1 MICCVCKQNYNKL
14 ENDQLEKI
22 WLTFYYICL
31 QKFHKIWQREVYTCE
46 PVCFMQSSIT
56 RIWRILFL
64 RFVFSFC
71 RTEYIWEIPTIQRL
85 LAWLW
90 NSPLCSLCCV
100 SRNERLQG
108 ERYAWFNASISHQN
122 SITLTF
128 SLLMAVWI
136 EEKKQKLKF
145 QIIFA
150 LGNCFTTT
158 ALLFVSLERPLI

>member
-1 MICCVCKQNYNKL
+1 MT
-14 ENDQLEKI
+14 KI
-22 WLTFYYICL
+22 RLYLRICL
-31 QKFHKIWQREVYTCE
+31 LHAVLNNSYL
-46 PVCFMQSSIT
+46 
-56 RIWRILFL
+56 ILFL
-64 RFVFSFC
+64 IFKILLSRFVFSFC

-108 ERYAWFNASISHQN
+108 ERYAWFNASISHRN
-122 SITLTF
+122 SITLPF
-128 SLLMAVWI
+128 SLLMAVWT
-136 EEKKQKLKF
+136 EEKKHKPKS

>member
-1 MICCVCKQNYNKL
+1 MTKRSLYL
-14 ENDQLEKI
+14 R
-22 WLTFYYICL
+22 TCL
-31 QKFHKIWQREVYTCE
+31 LHVVLNISYLILFLIFK
-46 PVCFMQSSIT
+46 
-56 RIWRILFL
+56 ILFL

-108 ERYAWFNASISHQN
+108 ERYAWFNASISHRN
-122 SITLTF
+122 SITLPF
-128 SLLMAVWI
+128 SLLMAVWTK
-136 EEKKQKLKF
+136 EKKHKPKS

>member
-1 MICCVCKQNYNKL
+1 MTKKSLYLQA
-14 ENDQLEKI
+14 
-22 WLTFYYICL
+22 CL
-31 QKFHKIWQREVYTCE
+31 LHAVLNNSYLILFLVFK
-46 PVCFMQSSIT
+46 
-56 RIWRILFL
+56 ILFL

-71 RTEYIWEIPTIQRL
+71 RTEYISEIPTIQRL

-90 NSPLCSLCCV
+90 NSPLWSLCCV

-108 ERYAWFNASISHQN
+108 EQYAWFNTSISHWN
-122 SITLTF
+122 SITLPF
-128 SLLMAVWI
+128 SLLMAVWT
-136 EEKKQKLKF
+136 EEKKQKPKF